1 MGWLHF
7 CVLDLERA
15 APEEY
20 FFRQAEC
27 RNKCC
32 RSHLQQGNDVSRAA
46 YLVLD

>member
-1 MGWLHF
+1 MGWLDF

-27 RNKCC
+27 W
-32 RSHLQQGNDVSRAA
+32 SYLQRGNDDSRAA
-46 YLVLD
+46 CSVLD

>member
-1 MGWLHF
+1 MGWLDF

-20 FFRQAEC
+20 FLRQAEC

-32 RSHLQQGNDVSRAA
+32 HSHLQQGNDVSRAA